1 MSFYLN
7 YRQTATC
14 KASARH
20 IWIWDDCLHTNAVC
34 ALELNTRACA
44 VHSAE
49 PTLPWHM
56 AGQIR
61 SRQKCSL
68 WQSICFDEKLQ
79 TFVQSGQTRERKAEK
94 IQIVCQHVQV
104 HRNVDSNKASPPVPP
119 PLLPPTVPAWSRW
132 ERPRWSSR
140 PSPPPL
146 PACPP
151 CRRCPRRWPTAI
163 IPRNPEL
170 GADTPGPS

>member
-56 AGQIR
+56 AGQIC

-104 HRNVDSNKASPPVPP
+104 HRNVDSNKASRPVPSLSLFFHP
-119 PLLPPTVPAWSRW
+119 PSLHEAGEKGHVGLPVPL
-132 ERPRWSSR
+132 RPLCQLAHHVGVAR
-140 PSPPPL
+140 
-146 PACPP
+146 
-151 CRRCPRRWPTAI
+151 
-163 IPRNPEL
+163 
-170 GADTPGPS
+170 GGGQQQ